1 MLGAASAPRRD
12 VSELFVGG
20 IMICVNSAP
29 VEETGDRHRSGPADQ
44 RPRRWGAMLIVALV
58 AGVLLGPLDLAGQ
71 VHSPYPYANLFN
83 SPAAW
88 AAAAFV
94 FGRWAVDL
102 VSAVVGAVVVMVVG
116 VETYYAT
123 DVLVRDANVSN
134 LWSSVA
140 FVWLVLGIG
149 AGVSFGAAGALSSR
163 AGSWAG
169 AASSA
174 TLPAV
179 FLAEAAHEASTSR
192 DAGWIVLL
200 IVAAT
205 ATTLWLLRRADR
217 TSIERAMLCL
227 AGWSVAGLVAYLPFG

>member
-1 MLGAASAPRRD
+1 MGAASAPRRD
-12 VSELFVGG
+12 VSEVFVGG

-29 VEETGDRHRSGPADQ
+29 VEETGDRHRSGPAEQ
-44 RPRRWGAMLIVALV
+44 RPRRWGAVLVVALV

-83 SPAAW
+83 SPAVW

-102 VSAVVGAVVVMVVG
+102 VPAVVGAVAVMVVG
-116 VETYYAT
+116 VETYYVT

-149 AGVSFGAAGALSSR
+149 AGVSFGAAGALSTR
-163 AGSWAG
+163 AGSWVG
-169 AASSA
+169 AAASA

-179 FLAEAAHEASTSR
+179 FLAEAAHEAATSR

-200 IVAAT
+200 IVAAV

-217 TSIERAMLCL
+217 TSIVRTMLCV
-227 AGWSVAGLVAYLPFG
+227 AGWSVAGFVAYLPFG

>member
-1 MLGAASAPRRD
+1 
-12 VSELFVGG
+12 
-20 IMICVNSAP
+20 
-29 VEETGDRHRSGPADQ
+29 
-44 RPRRWGAMLIVALV
+44 MLIVALV

-217 TSIERAMLCL
+217 TSIELQVSDTVLAMSC
-227 AGWSVAGLVAYLPFG
+227 WWT